1 MMSPDPK
8 TEHKQLALDLGHAT
22 SFAQA
27 DFIVTE
33 ANRLAYN
40 HIVSF
45 PRWATPLSLVTG
57 PAKAGKSHLA
67 CIWSRRAQALVPGVD
82 EIEGVA
88 KDGGQ
93 GPVVLDDVDR
103 AGIEE
108 RALFHLLNQSIRD
121 RRPLLMTAREPIL
134 AWPYATD
141 DVKSRA
147 RLAAHFTVQGAD
159 DAQLAQMF
167 VKLFNDRQVS
177 VDPKIISFLVARMER
192 SPEEVVILTKLMDEL
207 ALSRSKPITRT
218 IASEVLEA
226 RARQASQ
233 RGRLRGAS
241 EEGSE

>member
-1 MMSPDPK
+1 MTRRP
-8 TEHKQLALDLGHAT
+8 EHEQLALALGHPT

-33 ANRLAYN
+33 ANQLAYD

-45 PRWATPLSLVTG
+45 PNWAAPLSLVTG

-67 CIWSRRAQALVPGVD
+67 CIWSRRAEAIVPGVD
-82 EIEGVA
+82 EIETVA
-88 KDGGQ
+88 RDGGQ
-93 GPVVLDDVDR
+93 TPVVLDDVER
-103 AGIEE
+103 TGIDEQ
-108 RALFHLLNQSIRD
+108 ALFHLLNQSIRD

-134 AWPYATD
+134 AWPFATD

-147 RLAAHFTVQGAD
+147 RLAAHFAVQGAD

-207 ALSRSKPITRT
+207 ALSRNKPITRT

-233 RGRLRGAS
+233 QGQLWDAN
-241 EEGSE
+241 EEGQN